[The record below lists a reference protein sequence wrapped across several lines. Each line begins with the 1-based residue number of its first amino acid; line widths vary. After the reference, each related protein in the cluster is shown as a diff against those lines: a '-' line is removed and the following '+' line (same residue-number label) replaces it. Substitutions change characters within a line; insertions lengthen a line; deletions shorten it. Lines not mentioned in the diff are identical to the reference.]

1 MKNKVDAREV
11 TKLVDDLIHGV
22 TVENIFEECII
33 DEEGENKMKKNE
45 TNTRLL
51 NKHFSPA
58 IIRKYNTLG
67 FPLYIHMICDQDLSD
82 LDQIVN
88 EFINQVKL
96 DDSSIQEFRNFAGSL
111 SEFIIKHY
119 NEKKAGCVE
128 SVAVIFYADK
138 MMISSLFGDVMNH
151 AQCRNELYQSIM
163 IMTQI

>member
-1 MKNKVDAREV
+1 MKKINTREV
-11 TKLVDDLIHGV
+11 NKLVDNLLLSANI
-22 TVENIFEECII
+22 ENIFKECIVS
-33 DEEGENKMKKNE
+33 EEENEMKNE

-67 FPLYIHMICDQDLSD
+67 FPLYIHIICDQDLSD

-88 EFINQVKL
+88 KFIDGIEL
-96 DDSSIQEFRNFAGSL
+96 DDNNIQDFRDFAGSL
-111 SEFIIKHY
+111 SQTIIQHY
-119 NEKKAGCVE
+119 NGRKAGCVE
-128 SVAVIFYADK
+128 SVGVIFYADK
-138 MMISSLFGDVMNH
+138 MMVSSLYGDVMNH

>member
-1 MKNKVDAREV
+1 MKRKIDIKEV
-11 TKLVDDLIHGV
+11 NKLVDDLIHE
-22 TVENIFEECII
+22 TTIENIFNECII
-33 DEEGENKMKKNE
+33 NEEEENIMKKSE

-82 LDQIVN
+82 LDQVIN
-88 EFINQVKL
+88 EFINKVEL
-96 DDSSIQEFRNFAGSL
+96 DDTNIQEFRDFAGSL
-111 SEFIIKHY
+111 SQAIIQHY

-128 SVAVIFYADK
+128 SVGVIFYADK
-138 MMISSLFGDVMNH
+138 MMVSSLFGDVMNH
-151 AQCRNELYQSIM
+151 AQCRNELYQSLM

>member
-1 MKNKVDAREV
+1 MKKINTREV
-11 TKLVDDLIHGV
+11 NKLVDDLLLSANI
-22 TVENIFEECII
+22 ENIFKECIVS
-33 DEEGENKMKKNE
+33 EEENKMKNE

-67 FPLYIHMICDQDLSD
+67 FPLYIHIICDQDLSD
-82 LDQIVN
+82 LDQVVN
-88 EFINQVKL
+88 EFIDRIELN
-96 DDSSIQEFRNFAGSL
+96 DNNIQEFRDFAGSL
-111 SEFIIKHY
+111 SQTIIQHY
-119 NEKKAGCVE
+119 NEKKSGCVE

-138 MMISSLFGDVMNH
+138 MMVSALFGDVMNH